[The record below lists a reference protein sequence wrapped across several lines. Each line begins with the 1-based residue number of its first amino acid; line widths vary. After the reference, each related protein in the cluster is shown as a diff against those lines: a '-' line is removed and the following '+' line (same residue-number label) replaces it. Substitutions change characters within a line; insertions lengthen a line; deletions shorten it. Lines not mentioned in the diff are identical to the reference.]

1 MINSKMI
8 YRIMGFLLLIETA
21 MLMCCGGVSLFYK
34 EDDLNSFLLSS
45 AITAFVGV
53 IMLAIGRGAEKSL
66 NRRDGYVI
74 VSVAW
79 IAFSLFGMLPYYIGG
94 YIPNVTDAFFETM
107 SGFSSTGATIMNNI
121 ESMPHGILSWRAM
134 TQWIGGLGIVFFTIA
149 VLPIFGMGGIQVF
162 AAEAS
167 GPTHDKVDLGNL
179 CRNDR
184 NTDYLTGIWRDGAF
198 RQHLPCFYYYQYW
211 RILY

>member
-1 MINSKMI
+1 MI

-79 IAFSLFGMLPYYIGG
+79 IAFSKGRYAESGHIAAGITICHIVRPPVGG
-94 YIPNVTDAFFETM
+94 NQIRQAVIKTDGNDKGHPIP
-107 SGFSSTGATIMNNI
+107 I
-121 ESMPHGILSWRAM
+121 
-134 TQWIGGLGIVFFTIA
+134 
-149 VLPIFGMGGIQVF
+149 
-162 AAEAS
+162 
-167 GPTHDKVDLGNL
+167 
-179 CRNDR
+179 
-184 NTDYLTGIWRDGAF
+184 
-198 RQHLPCFYYYQYW
+198 
-211 RILY
+211 

>member
-1 MINSKMI
+1 MI

-79 IAFSLFGMLPYYIGG
+79 IAFSFFW
-94 YIPNVTDAFFETM
+94 NVALLYRRVY
-107 SGFSSTGATIMNNI
+107 SKC
-121 ESMPHGILSWRAM
+121 HRCL
-134 TQWIGGLGIVFFTIA
+134 L
-149 VLPIFGMGGIQVF
+149 
-162 AAEAS
+162 
-167 GPTHDKVDLGNL
+167 
-179 CRNDR
+179 
-184 NTDYLTGIWRDGAF
+184 RDNV
-198 RQHLPCFYYYQYW
+198 RLQQY
-211 RILY
+211 RCHHHE